1 MSASPLETKLVGMRI
16 GSGCQLA
23 LVFSALVMG
32 VGCEAVLVL
41 AWSELLD
48 LFANGASVVF

>member
-1 MSASPLETKLVGMRI
+1 MRI

-41 AWSELLD
+41 AWSDLLD
-48 LFANGASVVF
+48 LFVNGVSVVF